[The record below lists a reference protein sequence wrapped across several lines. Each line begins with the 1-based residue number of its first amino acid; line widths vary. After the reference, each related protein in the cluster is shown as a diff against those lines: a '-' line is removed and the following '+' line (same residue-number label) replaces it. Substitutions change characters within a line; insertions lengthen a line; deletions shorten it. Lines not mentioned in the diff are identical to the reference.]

1 MPIMLDH
8 NSPFSAGSTPP
19 KPGAKR
25 AFAEERIRDAVV
37 HCELV
42 PGSTV
47 SEVRL
52 MEVYGLNRA
61 GVRAALLRL
70 EGEGMVEALP
80 RHGWRIRPV
89 SGAYIGEVVAARRAL
104 ERSFAVRTLTDP
116 QVARIDELGQIVSVL
131 VGRSETGSRK
141 SHRSYDRELMETL
154 MGGMGSLRRRW
165 LGEVWDHCAR
175 IVHFFER
182 GGAEPFEPADR
193 ARLIAACQ
201 ARNEGAIQDELASAV
216 DAYERYVLSAF
227 CAQDA
232 EIVAPAR
239 PGRTQ
244 KANRRSAE
252 ASPQKLSTKRGTD
265 EWIGRQDS

>member
-1 MPIMLDH
+1 MLDH
-8 NSPFSAGSTPP
+8 HSPFLSGSTPP

-89 SGAYIGEVVAARRAL
+89 SGAYIGEVIAARRAL
-104 ERSFAVRTLTDP
+104 ERSFTVRALSDA
-116 QVARIDELGQIVSVL
+116 QVTRIDELGQIVSVL
-131 VGRSETGSRK
+131 VGRSEAASRT
-141 SHRSYDRELMETL
+141 SHQSYDRDLMDTL
-154 MGGMGSLRRRW
+154 MSGMGSLRRRW
-165 LGEVWDHCAR
+165 LREVWDHCAR
-175 IVHFFER
+175 IVHFFEH
-182 GGAEPFEPADR
+182 GGAAPFEPVDR
-193 ARLIAACQ
+193 SRLIAACR
-201 ARNEGAIQDELASAV
+201 ARDELAIQAELASTV
-216 DAYERYVLSAF
+216 DAYERYVLTAF

-232 EIVAPAR
+232 EIVAPTAR
-239 PGRTQ
+239 SGRTQ
-244 KANRRSAE
+244 PADRHAAE
-252 ASPQKLSTKRGTD
+252 TVPRNSSKKRGTD
-265 EWIGRQDS
+265 EWLGRQDS